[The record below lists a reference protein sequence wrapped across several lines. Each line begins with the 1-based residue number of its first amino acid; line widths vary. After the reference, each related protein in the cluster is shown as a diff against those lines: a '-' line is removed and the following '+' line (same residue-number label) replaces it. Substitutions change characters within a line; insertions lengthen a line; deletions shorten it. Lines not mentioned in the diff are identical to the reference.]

1 MRQVNKVKGWKM
13 QSSGIWRALLVTILL
28 TGPIMT
34 NAKASAALSE
44 EQKAAIARACQ
55 DVSTTYTYYFDTNDF
70 VNMPSVFTEDGVWR
84 LPNREA
90 VGRQAI
96 GELWK
101 SIVALRNPDDG
112 WRAMITNEKIDVIDK
127 DHARGTA
134 YFTVY
139 RFDRTKPNQSLA
151 PFGMTRSNDEYV
163 RTPEGWRLKKRQII
177 IVAETVR

>member
-1 MRQVNKVKGWKM
+1 MKN
-13 QSSGIWRALLVTILL
+13 IELWRVGAIILAAMLAAPL
-28 TGPIMT
+28 TVS
-34 NAKASAALSE
+34 AKAPAALTE
-44 EQKAAIARACQ
+44 EQKAAIAHACQ

-84 LPNREA
+84 LPSHEA
-90 VGRQAI
+90 MGRQAI

-101 SIVALRNPDDG
+101 SIVASRNPDDG

-134 YFTVY
+134 YITIY
-139 RFDRTKPNQSLA
+139 RFDRTKPNKLLS

-163 RTPEGWRLKKRQII
+163 RTPEGWRLKMRQITV
-177 IVAETVR
+177 VAQTLPQEK